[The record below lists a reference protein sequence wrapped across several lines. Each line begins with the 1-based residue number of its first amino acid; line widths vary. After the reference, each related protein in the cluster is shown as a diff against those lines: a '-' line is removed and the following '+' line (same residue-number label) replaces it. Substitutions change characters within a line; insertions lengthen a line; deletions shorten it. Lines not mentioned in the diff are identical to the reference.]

1 MSLKLLTVIIRQG
14 DISKVTVTE
23 QLDSIVEI
31 ESVWCCI
38 IFAFRFGIHFAKC
51 LQTMLEARFPERG
64 MTRLE
69 RRVAN
74 LLDLRFKGCHLGLWN
89 WLGRTKEEMEQKYM
103 TQPDLEDVEVDLP
116 NPALSPTSKL
126 IHNNQR
132 NEIGT
137 LSELQQE
144 LKRYEACTN
153 PGRDADVLSFWRL
166 YQADLPNLARIAKIV
181 LAIPASSSKSERVF
195 STGGLVV
202 SSKRFNLF
210 H

>member
-31 ESVWCCI
+31 ESVWCPI

-202 SSKRFNLF
+202 SSKRFKLF